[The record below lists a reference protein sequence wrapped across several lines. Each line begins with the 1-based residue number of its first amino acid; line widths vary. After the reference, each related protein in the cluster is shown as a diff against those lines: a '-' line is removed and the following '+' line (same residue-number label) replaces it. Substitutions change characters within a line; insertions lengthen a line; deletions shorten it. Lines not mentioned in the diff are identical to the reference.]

1 MIFDCTGIQKE
12 TIMQLAAGGEDD
24 RVLDVGCGDGEKT
37 FFVAQQVGAA
47 VGFDPDGASVRSAR
61 TRYKKENLQFLVGQA
76 EALCFADDS
85 FDAVM
90 FNESLHHVPA
100 QSQLR
105 ALQEGRRVLRPGGKM
120 LILEPVRGRGASGKI
135 LKIFNEETESSLSA
149 IKAIESA
156 IGNGFRLT
164 FKDEIRPLFS
174 CSGLDELYAYC
185 TASHPDEQW
194 SDAYKKEIE
203 RRLDRCERHSN
214 GDFLIDY
221 FDTVWL
227 LVKE

>member
-1 MIFDCTGIQKE
+1 MIFDCMGVQKE
-12 TIMQLAAGGEDD
+12 TILQLAAGGEDD

-47 VGFDPDGASVRSAR
+47 VGFDPGGASVQSAR
-61 TRYKKENLQFLVGQA
+61 KRYKRENLWFLVGQA
-76 EALCFADDS
+76 ESLCFADAS
-85 FDAVM
+85 FDAAM
-90 FNESLHHVPA
+90 FNESLHHVPPE
-100 QSQLR
+100 SQLT
-105 ALQEGRRVLRPGGKM
+105 ALKECRRVLRPGGRL
-120 LILEPVRGRGASGKI
+120 LILEPVRGRGTSGKI

-164 FKDEIRPLFS
+164 FKNEIRPLFS
-174 CSGLDELYAYC
+174 CSGLDDLYAYC

-194 SDAYKKEIE
+194 SDAYKEEIK
-203 RRLDRCERHSN
+203 RRLERCERDSS

-227 LVKE
+227 LMKE